1 MNHYLD
7 LYEAIDENNGE
18 LVEYLGL
25 ESTDFPTDIPIPEKP
40 FLDPKQNEEIKE
52 WVLTVSMNRNLDQ
65 VSYLQSKTLA
75 WK

>member
-40 FLDPKQNEEIKE
+40 FLDTKQNEEIKE

-65 VSYLQSKTLA
+65 VSYLRLKR
-75 WK
+75 